1 VLARYLRLPRLLP
14 PFEEARDRREL
25 IAKSVCIAVAG
36 RDEETGFQIDE
47 ERCAALLTPVPRFTC
62 RIGLPR
68 ASIWR
73 EVSVPMQLSMDAGI
87 ISDTASL
94 LRGSSSRAK

>member
-1 VLARYLRLPRLLP
+1 VLGTVKAKARSPKGGQVGQLP
-14 PFEEARDRREL
+14 ARDGLALWR
-25 IAKSVCIAVAG
+25 VG
-36 RDEETGFQIDE
+36 DEETGFQIDE

-73 EVSVPMQLSMDAGI
+73 EVSVPMQLSMMFWTRQYGQCNCPE
-87 ISDTASL
+87 
-94 LRGSSSRAK
+94 